1 MPISF
6 PGGMMPMRR
15 IAWLSEKGGAGKST
29 SAINTAVGLAKLG
42 HRTLLVDLDPQGNA
56 SMVMMEGR
64 RVDPPTISELLLGQA
79 DAADAIRKTGVPN
92 LDIIPADAT
101 LADANLTLAGELGRE
116 RRLRVSLETVEDD
129 YRFVIL
135 DTPPT
140 RSLLTINAMTYAHE
154 VLVPVDPGLFSL
166 AGLGQISRAVDE
178 VRRYLDNRAV
188 RIAGILLTR
197 TAANNVS
204 RDVEKQV
211 RDAFGP
217 LVFATTIP
225 SSTKIEEAHS
235 RYMSVLDHA
244 PRSPGAKAYSALVG
258 EIIDGIR
265 AKDERV
271 GDGGGGLD
279 EADHAA

>member
-1 MPISF
+1 
-6 PGGMMPMRR
+6 MPMRR

-29 SAINTAVGLAKLG
+29 SAINSAVGLAKLG

-56 SMVMMEGR
+56 SMVMMQGR
-64 RVDPPTISELLLGQA
+64 GVEPPTIADLLLGQA
-79 DAADAIRKTGVPN
+79 EADEAIRKTDVPN

-116 RRLRVSLETVEDD
+116 RRLRVALEPVEDD

-166 AGLGQISRAVDE
+166 AGLGQIGRAVDE

-188 RIAGILLTR
+188 RIAGVLLTR

-235 RYMSVLDHA
+235 RFMSVLDHA

-265 AKDERV
+265 SKDGRFGGR
-271 GDGGGGLD
+271 GDELD
-279 EADHAA
+279 EAHDAA

>member
-1 MPISF
+1 
-6 PGGMMPMRR
+6 MRR

-29 SAINTAVGLAKLG
+29 SAINSAVGLAKLG

-64 RVDPPTISELLLGQA
+64 GVEPPTVADLLLGQVDA
-79 DAADAIRKTGVPN
+79 DEAIRKTGVSG
-92 LDIIPADAT
+92 LDLIPADAT
-101 LADANLTLAGELGRE
+101 LADANVTLAGELGRE
-116 RRLRVSLETVEDD
+116 RRLRLALEPVEGD
-129 YRFVIL
+129 YDFVVL

-140 RSLLTINAMTYAHE
+140 RSLLTINAMTYAYE

-166 AGLGQISRAVDE
+166 AGLGQIGRAVEE
-178 VRRYLDNRAV
+178 VRRFLDNRAV
-188 RIAGILLTR
+188 RIAGVLLTR
-197 TAANNVS
+197 TASNNVS

-211 RDAFGP
+211 REAFGP

-235 RYMSVLDHA
+235 RYLSVLDHA
-244 PRSPGAKAYSALVG
+244 PRSPGAKAYAALVG

-265 AKDERV
+265 AKDERA
-271 GDGGGGLD
+271 GDGGDGFD
-279 EADHAA
+279 EAHDAA